1 MWRSPGRRD
10 NRWPRGAPLTDELA
24 ASIAFRLVALVPTV
38 LGSMLM
44 ACGAPPAPPGTPSPA
59 TTPRMSCVIPETEF
73 SLGEELP
80 PPALTIDN
88 PTVEDIELVGPTATV
103 VGCTLVQPDG
113 VEIPMRIAMP
123 TGRSP
128 YDMPKRLLE
137 AGARLTFTPR
147 GIWTYRNESG
157 FAPYGF
163 PEAGTYGFFC
173 RYEDLTSNTVT
184 FTVR

>member
-24 ASIAFRLVALVPTV
+24 ASIAFRLVVLVPTL
-38 LGSMLM
+38 LGSMLI
-44 ACGAPPAPPGTPSPA
+44 ACAATSVPPSTPTR
-59 TTPRMSCVIPETEF
+59 TTPRMSCALTKTGF

-80 PPALTIDN
+80 PPVLTIDN
-88 PTVEDIELVGPTATV
+88 VTAEDIELVGPTDTV

-137 AGARLTFTPR
+137 AVSYTHLTLPT
-147 GIWTYRNESG
+147 N
-157 FAPYGF
+157 
-163 PEAGTYGFFC
+163 
-173 RYEDLTSNTVT
+173 
-184 FTVR
+184 